1 MSALMVLCF
10 QGEMCVSAV
19 TEVFC
24 FVSIC
29 SASLGCEVP
38 RVSVL
43 QVCELSASSVI
54 VYNNGSATRLHA
66 HLKVL
71 LLISVGYL

>member
-1 MSALMVLCF
+1 MSALMFLCF
-10 QGEMCVSAV
+10 KEKCWVSASR
-19 TEVFC
+19 EVYC

-29 SASLGCEVP
+29 SASIGCEVP
-38 RVSVL
+38 RVSIL
-43 QVCELSASSVI
+43 KVCELSASYVI
-54 VYNNGSATRLHA
+54 VYNNGSVIRLHA